1 MEVLRADPLGYVSA
15 IDVSALH
22 DPSEIFS
29 PMKLFDA
36 SLSWWK
42 WWVALMLLLA
52 TMINYMDRQTLSTL
66 SVRITTQF
74 ELSEE
79 QYGEL
84 EFVFG
89 VAFAL
94 GSIVFGAAADKI
106 SVRLLY
112 PMVLSA
118 WSVMGFL
125 TGFTTGFDNLWY
137 CRGLLGFF
145 EAGHWPCAL
154 VVTHTVLS
162 RGDRVFGNSI
172 LQSGA
177 SIGAI
182 ITPIIVLALAGDPK
196 IADTWRPPFL
206 VIGAVGILWVVL
218 WLTTIPRE
226 TLVVQNVEHQKK
238 ANELP
243 LQWLADFLVDPKFW
257 ALAFVVLSINTSW
270 QLIRAWLPKFLQQ
283 GRGYTE
289 AESLGFTSLYYIFTD
304 IGCLLAG
311 AAVLAM
317 SRRGFNVHRSRLI
330 VFTICALV
338 CTLTIAASMLPK
350 GFVLLGTLLV
360 IGAATLGLFPCY
372 YSFSQELNAKHIGK
386 ASGVLSAIGWLVSAP
401 THKWFGRLADQNK
414 SYDLGIMLVGLA
426 PLIGVLAMWLL
437 WPSDRAKDQENL

>member
-1 MEVLRADPLGYVSA
+1 
-15 IDVSALH
+15 
-22 DPSEIFS
+22 
-29 PMKLFDA
+29 MKLFDS
-36 SLSWWK
+36 SLSWWR
-42 WWVALMLLLA
+42 WWVAIMLLMA
-52 TMINYMDRQTLSTL
+52 TMINYMDRQTLATL
-66 SVRITTQF
+66 SVRITNQF

-112 PMVLSA
+112 PSVLFA

-154 VVTHTVLS
+154 VVTHKVLS

-182 ITPIIVLALAGDPK
+182 LTPIIVLALAGDPK

-206 VIGAVGILWVVL
+206 VVGAVGILWVFL
-218 WLTTIPRE
+218 WLATIPRDSLNADTANTP
-226 TLVVQNVEHQKK
+226 TLTTD
-238 ANELP
+238 ELSF
-243 LQWLADFLVDPKFW
+243 QWLIDFFKDPKFW

-283 GRGYTE
+283 GRGYSE
-289 AESLGFTSLYYIFTD
+289 AEALGFTSLYYIFTD
-304 IGCLLAG
+304 VGCLLAG
-311 AAVLAM
+311 AAVLGL
-317 SRRGFNVHRSRLI
+317 SRNGLNVHRSRLI
-330 VFTICALV
+330 VFTICAVL
-338 CTLTIAASMLPK
+338 CTLTIGASLLPK
-350 GFVLLGTLLV
+350 GFLLLATLLI

-372 YSFSQELNAKHIGK
+372 YSFSQELNSKHIGK

-401 THKWFGRLADQNK
+401 THKWFGRLADQSK

-437 WPSDRAKDQENL
+437 WSKDKSSETEPRSILDK

>member
-1 MEVLRADPLGYVSA
+1 
-15 IDVSALH
+15 
-22 DPSEIFS
+22 
-29 PMKLFDA
+29 MKLFDS
-36 SLSWWK
+36 SLSWWR
-42 WWVALMLLLA
+42 WWVAIMLLMA
-52 TMINYMDRQTLSTL
+52 TMINYMDRQTLATL
-66 SVRITTQF
+66 SVRITNQF

-84 EFVFG
+84 ELVFG

-112 PMVLSA
+112 PSVLFA

-154 VVTHTVLS
+154 VVTHKVLS

-182 ITPIIVLALAGDPK
+182 LTPIIVLALAGDPK

-206 VIGAVGILWVVL
+206 VVGAVGILWVFL
-218 WLTTIPRE
+218 WLATIPRDALHVD
-226 TLVVQNVEHQKK
+226 T
-238 ANELP
+238 ANTPTNSADELSI
-243 LQWLADFLVDPKFW
+243 QWLIDFVKDPKFW

-289 AESLGFTSLYYIFTD
+289 AEALGFTSLYYIFTD

-311 AAVLAM
+311 AAVLGL
-317 SRRGFNVHRSRLI
+317 SRNGLNVHRSRLI
-330 VFTICALV
+330 VFTICAVL
-338 CTLTIAASMLPK
+338 CTLTIGASLLPK
-350 GFVLLGTLLV
+350 GFLLLGTLLI

-372 YSFSQELNAKHIGK
+372 YSFSQELNSKHIGK

-401 THKWFGRLADQNK
+401 THKWFGRLADQSK

-437 WPSDRAKDQENL
+437 WSKDKSSETESRS

>member
-1 MEVLRADPLGYVSA
+1 
-15 IDVSALH
+15 
-22 DPSEIFS
+22 
-29 PMKLFDA
+29 MKLFDS
-36 SLSWWK
+36 SLSWWR
-42 WWVALMLLLA
+42 WWVAIMLLMA
-52 TMINYMDRQTLSTL
+52 TMINYMDRQTLATL
-66 SVRITTQF
+66 SVRITNQF

-112 PMVLSA
+112 PSVLFA

-154 VVTHTVLS
+154 VVTHKVLS

-182 ITPIIVLALAGDPK
+182 LTPIIVLALAGDPK

-206 VIGAVGILWVVL
+206 VVGAVGILWVFL
-218 WLTTIPRE
+218 WLATIPRDALHVD
-226 TLVVQNVEHQKK
+226 T
-238 ANELP
+238 ANTPTSSTDELSI
-243 LQWLADFLVDPKFW
+243 QWLIDFVKDPKFW

-289 AESLGFTSLYYIFTD
+289 AEALGFTSLYYIFTD

-311 AAVLAM
+311 AAVLGL
-317 SRRGFNVHRSRLI
+317 SRNGLNVHRSRLI
-330 VFTICALV
+330 VFTICAVL
-338 CTLTIAASMLPK
+338 CTLTIGASLLPK
-350 GFVLLGTLLV
+350 GFLLLATLLI

-372 YSFSQELNAKHIGK
+372 YSFSQELNSKHIGK

-401 THKWFGRLADQNK
+401 THKWFGRLADQSK

-437 WPSDRAKDQENL
+437 WSKDKSSETESRS

>member
-1 MEVLRADPLGYVSA
+1 
-15 IDVSALH
+15 
-22 DPSEIFS
+22 
-29 PMKLFDA
+29 
-36 SLSWWK
+36 
-42 WWVALMLLLA
+42 MLLMA
-52 TMINYMDRQTLSTL
+52 TMINYMDRQTLATL
-66 SVRITTQF
+66 SVRITNQF

-112 PMVLSA
+112 PSVLFA

-154 VVTHTVLS
+154 VVTHKVLS

-182 ITPIIVLALAGDPK
+182 LTPIIVLALAGDPK

-206 VIGAVGILWVVL
+206 VVGAVGILWVFL
-218 WLTTIPRE
+218 WLATIPRDSLNGDTANTP
-226 TLVVQNVEHQKK
+226 TLTTE
-238 ANELP
+238 ELSF
-243 LQWLADFLVDPKFW
+243 QWLIDFFKDPKFW

-283 GRGYTE
+283 GRGYSE
-289 AESLGFTSLYYIFTD
+289 AEALGFTSLYYIFTD
-304 IGCLLAG
+304 VGCLLAG
-311 AAVLAM
+311 AAVLGL
-317 SRRGFNVHRSRLI
+317 SRNGLNVHRSRLI
-330 VFTICALV
+330 VFTICAIL
-338 CTLTIAASMLPK
+338 CTLTIGASLLPK
-350 GFVLLGTLLV
+350 GFLLLATLLI

-372 YSFSQELNAKHIGK
+372 YSFSQELNSKHIGK

-401 THKWFGRLADQNK
+401 THKWFGRLADQSK

-437 WPSDRAKDQENL
+437 WSKDKSSETEPRSILDK

>member
-1 MEVLRADPLGYVSA
+1 
-15 IDVSALH
+15 
-22 DPSEIFS
+22 
-29 PMKLFDA
+29 
-36 SLSWWK
+36 
-42 WWVALMLLLA
+42 MLLMA
-52 TMINYMDRQTLSTL
+52 TMINYMDRQTLATL
-66 SVRITTQF
+66 SVRITNQF

-84 EFVFG
+84 ELVFG

-112 PMVLSA
+112 PSVLFA

-154 VVTHTVLS
+154 VVTHKVLS

-182 ITPIIVLALAGDPK
+182 LTPIIVLALAGDPK

-206 VIGAVGILWVVL
+206 VVGAVGILWVFL
-218 WLTTIPRE
+218 WLATIPRDALHVD
-226 TLVVQNVEHQKK
+226 T
-238 ANELP
+238 ANTTTNSTDELSI
-243 LQWLADFLVDPKFW
+243 QWLIDFVKDPKFW

-289 AESLGFTSLYYIFTD
+289 AEALGFTSLYYIFTD

-311 AAVLAM
+311 AAVLGL
-317 SRRGFNVHRSRLI
+317 SRNGLNVHRSRLI
-330 VFTICALV
+330 VFTICAVL
-338 CTLTIAASMLPK
+338 CTLTIGASLLPK
-350 GFVLLGTLLV
+350 GFLLLGTLLI

-372 YSFSQELNAKHIGK
+372 YSFSQELNSKHIGK

-401 THKWFGRLADQNK
+401 THKWFGRLADQSK

-437 WPSDRAKDQENL
+437 WSKDKSSETESRS

>member
-1 MEVLRADPLGYVSA
+1 
-15 IDVSALH
+15 
-22 DPSEIFS
+22 
-29 PMKLFDA
+29 
-36 SLSWWK
+36 
-42 WWVALMLLLA
+42 MLLLA

-66 SVRITTQF
+66 SVRITNQF
-74 ELSEE
+74 KLTKE

-89 VAFAL
+89 VAFAI
-94 GSIVFGAAADKI
+94 GSIVFGVAADKVP
-106 SVRLLY
+106 VRILY
-112 PMVLSA
+112 PSVLFA

-125 TGFTTGFDNLWY
+125 TGFTTGFNNLWY

-154 VVTHTVLS
+154 VVTHAVLS
-162 RGDRVFGNSI
+162 RSDRAFGNSI

-182 ITPIIVLALAGDPK
+182 LTPIIVLALAGDPK
-196 IADTWRPPFL
+196 VADTWRPPFL
-206 VIGAVGILWVVL
+206 IVGAVGILWVIL
-218 WLTTIPRE
+218 WLATIPRDSLSIAPS
-226 TLVVQNVEHQKK
+226 TSQAASSPAASLR
-238 ANELP
+238 AFP
-243 LQWLADFLVDPKFW
+243 LQWLVDFLRDPRFW

-289 AESLGFTSLYYIFTD
+289 AETLGFTSLYYIFTD

-311 AAVLAM
+311 AAVLRM
-317 SRRGFNVHRSRLI
+317 SRDGLNVHRSRLI
-330 VFTICALV
+330 VFTTCALL
-338 CTLTIAASMLPK
+338 CTLTVAVSILPK
-350 GFVLLGTLLV
+350 GMLLLGTLLV

-401 THKWFGRLADQNK
+401 THKWFGRLADQTQ
-414 SYDLGIMLVGLA
+414 SYDIGIMLVGLA

-437 WPSDRAKDQENL
+437 WRRDHSANLQETNGHRGN

>member
-1 MEVLRADPLGYVSA
+1 
-15 IDVSALH
+15 
-22 DPSEIFS
+22 
-29 PMKLFDA
+29 MKLFDA
-36 SLSWWK
+36 SLSWWR
-42 WWVALMLLLA
+42 WWVAMMLLFA

-66 SVRITTQF
+66 SVRITNQF

-94 GSIVFGAAADKI
+94 GSIVFGAAADKV

-112 PMVLSA
+112 PFVLLA

-125 TGFTTGFDNLWY
+125 TGFTTGFNNLWY

-196 IADTWRPPFL
+196 VADTWRPPFL
-206 VIGAVGILWVVL
+206 VIGAVGILWVIL
-218 WLTTIPRE
+218 WLATIPRNSLLIVE
-226 TLVVQNVEHQKK
+226 TPEPNLSNSTF
-238 ANELP
+238 AF
-243 LQWLADFLVDPKFW
+243 QWFIDFLKDPKFW

-283 GRGYTE
+283 GRGYSE
-289 AESLGFTSLYYIFTD
+289 AEALGFTSLYYIFTD
-304 IGCLLAG
+304 VGCLLAG
-311 AAVLAM
+311 AAVLSM
-317 SRRGFNVHRSRLI
+317 SRRGLNVHRSRLI
-330 VFTICALV
+330 VFTICAIV
-338 CTLTIAASMLPK
+338 CTLTIAVSILPR
-350 GFVLLGTLLV
+350 GWVLLGTLLV

-372 YSFSQELNAKHIGK
+372 YSFSQELNSKHIGK

-401 THKWFGRLADQNK
+401 THKWFGRLADQSK

-426 PLIGVLAMWLL
+426 PLIGVIAMWLL
-437 WPSDRAKDQENL
+437 WSKDRNSETESPV

>member
-1 MEVLRADPLGYVSA
+1 
-15 IDVSALH
+15 
-22 DPSEIFS
+22 
-29 PMKLFDA
+29 
-36 SLSWWK
+36 
-42 WWVALMLLLA
+42 MLLMA
-52 TMINYMDRQTLSTL
+52 TMINYMDRQTLATL
-66 SVRITTQF
+66 SVRITNQF

-112 PMVLSA
+112 PAVLFA

-154 VVTHTVLS
+154 VVTHKVLS

-182 ITPIIVLALAGDPK
+182 LTPIIVLALAGDPK

-206 VIGAVGILWVVL
+206 VVGAVGILWVFL
-218 WLTTIPRE
+218 WLATIPRDSLNAD
-226 TLVVQNVEHQKK
+226 T
-238 ANELP
+238 ANTPTSYTDELSI
-243 LQWLADFLVDPKFW
+243 QWLIDFVKDPKFW

-289 AESLGFTSLYYIFTD
+289 AEALGFTSLYYIFTD

-311 AAVLAM
+311 AAVLGL
-317 SRRGFNVHRSRLI
+317 SRNGLNVHRSRLI
-330 VFTICALV
+330 VFTLCAVL
-338 CTLTIAASMLPK
+338 CTLTIGASLLPK
-350 GFVLLGTLLV
+350 GFLLLATLLI

-372 YSFSQELNAKHIGK
+372 YSFSQELNSKHIGK

-401 THKWFGRLADQNK
+401 THKWFGRLADQSK

-437 WPSDRAKDQENL
+437 WPKDKSSETESRS

>member
-1 MEVLRADPLGYVSA
+1 
-15 IDVSALH
+15 
-22 DPSEIFS
+22 
-29 PMKLFDA
+29 MKLFDS
-36 SLSWWK
+36 SLSWWR
-42 WWVALMLLLA
+42 WWVAVMLLMA

-66 SVRITTQF
+66 SVRITNQF
-74 ELSEE
+74 KLSEE

-94 GSIVFGAAADKI
+94 GSLVFGALADKVP
-106 SVRLLY
+106 VRLLY
-112 PMVLSA
+112 PAVLLA

-125 TGFTTGFDNLWY
+125 TGLTTGFDNLWY

-154 VVTHTVLS
+154 VVTHAVLT

-182 ITPIIVLALAGDPK
+182 ITPFIVMALAGDPK
-196 IADTWRPPFL
+196 IDDGWRPPFL
-206 VIGAVGILWVVL
+206 VIGAVGIVWVVL
-218 WLTTIPRE
+218 WFTTIPPSGLAKPLSTE
-226 TLVVQNVEHQKK
+226 PT
-238 ANELP
+238 AASSFS
-243 LQWLADFLVDPKFW
+243 LQWLFDFFKDPKFW

-283 GRGYTE
+283 GRGYSEKETL
-289 AESLGFTSLYYIFTD
+289 AFTSLYYVFTD
-304 IGCLLAG
+304 VGCLLAG

-317 SRRGFNVHRSRLI
+317 SRRGVNVHRSRLI
-330 VFTICALV
+330 VFTLCAIF

-350 GFVLLGTLLV
+350 GYLLLGTLLI
-360 IGAATLGLFPCY
+360 IGSATLGLFPCY
-372 YSFSQELNAKHIGK
+372 YSFSQELNVKHIGK

-401 THKWFGRLADQNK
+401 THKWFGRLADQSK
-414 SYDLGIMLVGLA
+414 SYDVGIMLVGLA
-426 PLIGVLAMWLL
+426 PLIGVLAMWIL
-437 WPSDRAKDQENL
+437 WRKDKSTNADLTN

>member
-1 MEVLRADPLGYVSA
+1 
-15 IDVSALH
+15 
-22 DPSEIFS
+22 
-29 PMKLFDA
+29 MKLFD
-36 SLSWWK
+36 SGLSWWR
-42 WWVALMLLLA
+42 WWVAIMLLLA

-66 SVRITTQF
+66 SVRITNQF
-74 ELSEE
+74 KLTEE

-89 VAFAL
+89 VAFAI
-94 GSIVFGAAADKI
+94 GSIVFGVAADKVP
-106 SVRLLY
+106 VRILY
-112 PMVLSA
+112 PSVLFA

-125 TGFTTGFDNLWY
+125 TGFTTGFNNLWY

-154 VVTHTVLS
+154 VVTHAVLS
-162 RGDRVFGNSI
+162 RSDRAFGNSI

-182 ITPIIVLALAGDPK
+182 LTPIIVLALAGDPK
-196 IADTWRPPFL
+196 VADTWRPPFL
-206 VIGAVGILWVVL
+206 IVGAVGILWVIL
-218 WLTTIPRE
+218 WLATIPRDSLSIAPS
-226 TLVVQNVEHQKK
+226 TSQ
-238 ANELP
+238 AASSPAASSRAFP
-243 LQWLADFLVDPKFW
+243 LQWLVDFLRDPRFW

-289 AESLGFTSLYYIFTD
+289 AETLGFTSLYYIFTD

-311 AAVLAM
+311 AAVLRM
-317 SRRGFNVHRSRLI
+317 SRDGLNVHRSRLI
-330 VFTICALV
+330 VFTTCALL
-338 CTLTIAASMLPK
+338 CTLTVAVSILPK
-350 GFVLLGTLLV
+350 GMLLLATLLV

-401 THKWFGRLADQNK
+401 THKWFGRLADQTR
-414 SYDLGIMLVGLA
+414 SYDIGIMLVGLA

-437 WPSDRAKDQENL
+437 WPRDHPANLQETNGHRGN

>member
-1 MEVLRADPLGYVSA
+1 
-15 IDVSALH
+15 
-22 DPSEIFS
+22 
-29 PMKLFDA
+29 
-36 SLSWWK
+36 
-42 WWVALMLLLA
+42 MLLMA
-52 TMINYMDRQTLSTL
+52 TMINYMDRQTLATL
-66 SVRITTQF
+66 SVRITNQF

-112 PMVLSA
+112 PSVLFA

-154 VVTHTVLS
+154 VVTHKVLS

-182 ITPIIVLALAGDPK
+182 LTPIIVLALAGDPK

-206 VIGAVGILWVVL
+206 VVGAVGILWVFL
-218 WLTTIPRE
+218 WLATIPRDSLNGDTANTP
-226 TLVVQNVEHQKK
+226 TLTTD
-238 ANELP
+238 ELSF
-243 LQWLADFLVDPKFW
+243 QWLIDFFKDPKFW

-283 GRGYTE
+283 GRGYSE
-289 AESLGFTSLYYIFTD
+289 AEALGFTSLYYIFTD
-304 IGCLLAG
+304 VGCLLAG
-311 AAVLAM
+311 AAVLGL
-317 SRRGFNVHRSRLI
+317 SRNGLNVHRSRLI
-330 VFTICALV
+330 VFTICAIL
-338 CTLTIAASMLPK
+338 CTLTIGASLLPK
-350 GFVLLGTLLV
+350 GFLLLATLLI

-372 YSFSQELNAKHIGK
+372 YSFSQELNSKHIGK

-401 THKWFGRLADQNK
+401 THKWFGRLADQSK

-437 WPSDRAKDQENL
+437 WSKDKSSETEPRSILDK

>member
-1 MEVLRADPLGYVSA
+1 
-15 IDVSALH
+15 
-22 DPSEIFS
+22 
-29 PMKLFDA
+29 
-36 SLSWWK
+36 
-42 WWVALMLLLA
+42 MLLMA
-52 TMINYMDRQTLSTL
+52 TMINYMDRQTLATL
-66 SVRITTQF
+66 SVRITNQF

-112 PMVLSA
+112 PSVLFA

-154 VVTHTVLS
+154 VVTHKVLS

-182 ITPIIVLALAGDPK
+182 LTPIIVLALAGDPK

-206 VIGAVGILWVVL
+206 VVGAVGILWVFL
-218 WLTTIPRE
+218 WLATIPRDALHVD
-226 TLVVQNVEHQKK
+226 T
-238 ANELP
+238 ANTPTSSTDELSI
-243 LQWLADFLVDPKFW
+243 QWLIDFVKDPKFW

-289 AESLGFTSLYYIFTD
+289 AEALGFTSLYYIFTD

-311 AAVLAM
+311 AAVLGL
-317 SRRGFNVHRSRLI
+317 SRNGLNVHRSRLI
-330 VFTICALV
+330 VFTICAVL
-338 CTLTIAASMLPK
+338 CTLTIGASLLPK
-350 GFVLLGTLLV
+350 GFLLLATLLI
-360 IGAATLGLFPCY
+360 IGASTLGLFPCY
-372 YSFSQELNAKHIGK
+372 YSFSQELNSKHIGK

-401 THKWFGRLADQNK
+401 THKWFGRLADQSK

-437 WPSDRAKDQENL
+437 WSKDKSSETESRS

>member
-1 MEVLRADPLGYVSA
+1 
-15 IDVSALH
+15 
-22 DPSEIFS
+22 
-29 PMKLFDA
+29 
-36 SLSWWK
+36 
-42 WWVALMLLLA
+42 MLLLA

-66 SVRITTQF
+66 SVRITNQF
-74 ELSEE
+74 KLTKE

-89 VAFAL
+89 VAFAI
-94 GSIVFGAAADKI
+94 GSIVFGVAADKVP
-106 SVRLLY
+106 VRILY
-112 PMVLSA
+112 PSVLFA

-125 TGFTTGFDNLWY
+125 TGFTTGFNNLWY

-154 VVTHTVLS
+154 VVTHAVLS
-162 RGDRVFGNSI
+162 RSDRAFGNSI

-182 ITPIIVLALAGDPK
+182 LTPIIVLALAGDPK
-196 IADTWRPPFL
+196 VADTWRPPFL
-206 VIGAVGILWVVL
+206 IVGAVGILWVIL
-218 WLTTIPRE
+218 WLATIPRDSLSIAPS
-226 TLVVQNVEHQKK
+226 TSQAASSPAASLR
-238 ANELP
+238 AFP
-243 LQWLADFLVDPKFW
+243 LQWLVDFLRDPRFW

-270 QLIRAWLPKFLQQ
+270 QLIRAWLPIFLQQ

-289 AESLGFTSLYYIFTD
+289 AETLGFTSLYYIFTD

-311 AAVLAM
+311 AAVLRM
-317 SRRGFNVHRSRLI
+317 SRDGLNVHRSRLI
-330 VFTICALV
+330 VFTTCALL
-338 CTLTIAASMLPK
+338 CTLTVAVSILPK
-350 GFVLLGTLLV
+350 GMLLLGTLLV

-401 THKWFGRLADQNK
+401 THKWFGRLADQTQ
-414 SYDLGIMLVGLA
+414 SYDIGIMLVGLA

-437 WPSDRAKDQENL
+437 WRRDHSANLQETNGHRGN

>member
-1 MEVLRADPLGYVSA
+1 
-15 IDVSALH
+15 
-22 DPSEIFS
+22 
-29 PMKLFDA
+29 
-36 SLSWWK
+36 
-42 WWVALMLLLA
+42 MLLMA

-66 SVRITTQF
+66 SVRITNQF
-74 ELSEE
+74 KLSEE

-94 GSIVFGAAADKI
+94 GSLVFGALADKVP
-106 SVRLLY
+106 VRLLY
-112 PMVLSA
+112 PAVLLA

-125 TGFTTGFDNLWY
+125 TGLTTGFDNLWY

-154 VVTHTVLS
+154 VVTHAVLT

-182 ITPIIVLALAGDPK
+182 ITPFIVMALAGDPK
-196 IADTWRPPFL
+196 IDDGWRPPFL
-206 VIGAVGILWVVL
+206 VIGAVGIIWVVL
-218 WLTTIPRE
+218 WFTTIPHSGLAKPSSAE
-226 TLVVQNVEHQKK
+226 ATYSSSFS
-238 ANELP
+238 
-243 LQWLADFLVDPKFW
+243 LQWLFDFFKDPKFW

-283 GRGYTE
+283 GRGYSEKETL
-289 AESLGFTSLYYIFTD
+289 AFTSLYYIFTD
-304 IGCLLAG
+304 VGCLLAG

-317 SRRGFNVHRSRLI
+317 SRRGVNVHRSRLI
-330 VFTICALV
+330 VFTVCAIF

-350 GFVLLGTLLV
+350 GYLLLGTLLI
-360 IGAATLGLFPCY
+360 IGSATLGLFPCY
-372 YSFSQELNAKHIGK
+372 YSFSQELNVKHIGK

-401 THKWFGRLADQNK
+401 THKWFGRLADQSK
-414 SYDLGIMLVGLA
+414 SYDVGIMLVGLA

-437 WPSDRAKDQENL
+437 WRKDKTTNTDLGK

>member
-1 MEVLRADPLGYVSA
+1 
-15 IDVSALH
+15 
-22 DPSEIFS
+22 
-29 PMKLFDA
+29 
-36 SLSWWK
+36 
-42 WWVALMLLLA
+42 MLLMA
-52 TMINYMDRQTLSTL
+52 TMINYMDRQTLATL
-66 SVRITTQF
+66 SVRITNQF

-112 PMVLSA
+112 PSVLFA

-154 VVTHTVLS
+154 VVTHKVLS

-182 ITPIIVLALAGDPK
+182 LTPIIVLALAGDPK

-206 VIGAVGILWVVL
+206 VVGAVGILWVFL
-218 WLTTIPRE
+218 WLATIPRDSLNGNTANTP
-226 TLVVQNVEHQKK
+226 TLTTD
-238 ANELP
+238 ELSF
-243 LQWLADFLVDPKFW
+243 QWLIDFFKDPKFW

-283 GRGYTE
+283 GRGYSE
-289 AESLGFTSLYYIFTD
+289 AEALGFTSLYYIFTD
-304 IGCLLAG
+304 VGCLLAG
-311 AAVLAM
+311 AAVLGL
-317 SRRGFNVHRSRLI
+317 SRNGLNVHRSRLI
-330 VFTICALV
+330 VFTICAIL
-338 CTLTIAASMLPK
+338 CTLTIGASLLPK
-350 GFVLLGTLLV
+350 GFLLLATLLI

-372 YSFSQELNAKHIGK
+372 YSFSQELNSKHIGK

-401 THKWFGRLADQNK
+401 THKWFGRLADQSK

-437 WPSDRAKDQENL
+437 WSKDKSSETEPRSILDK

>member
-1 MEVLRADPLGYVSA
+1 
-15 IDVSALH
+15 
-22 DPSEIFS
+22 
-29 PMKLFDA
+29 MKLFD
-36 SLSWWK
+36 SGLSWWR
-42 WWVALMLLLA
+42 WWVAIMLLLA

-66 SVRITTQF
+66 SVRITNQF
-74 ELSEE
+74 KLTEE

-89 VAFAL
+89 VAFAI
-94 GSIVFGAAADKI
+94 GSIVFGVAADKVP
-106 SVRLLY
+106 VRILY
-112 PMVLSA
+112 PSVLFA

-125 TGFTTGFDNLWY
+125 TGFTTGFNNLWY

-154 VVTHTVLS
+154 VVTHAVLS
-162 RGDRVFGNSI
+162 RSDRAFGNSI

-182 ITPIIVLALAGDPK
+182 LTPIIVLALAGDPTV
-196 IADTWRPPFL
+196 ADTWRPPFL
-206 VIGAVGILWVVL
+206 IVGAVGILWVIL
-218 WLTTIPRE
+218 WLATIPRDSLNIAPS
-226 TLVVQNVEHQKK
+226 TSQAVSSQAATSQ
-238 ANELP
+238 ASTARAFP
-243 LQWLADFLVDPKFW
+243 LQWLVDFLRDPRFW

-289 AESLGFTSLYYIFTD
+289 AETLGFTSLYYIFTD

-311 AAVLAM
+311 AAVLRM
-317 SRRGFNVHRSRLI
+317 SRDGLNVHRSRLI
-330 VFTICALV
+330 VFTTCALL
-338 CTLTIAASMLPK
+338 CTLTVAVSILPK
-350 GFVLLGTLLV
+350 GILLLGTLLI

-401 THKWFGRLADQNK
+401 THKWFGRLADQTQ
-414 SYDLGIMLVGLA
+414 SYDIGIMLVGLA

-437 WPSDRAKDQENL
+437 WRQDHPASVEESPQPEPAHKT

>member
-1 MEVLRADPLGYVSA
+1 
-15 IDVSALH
+15 
-22 DPSEIFS
+22 
-29 PMKLFDA
+29 MKLFDS
-36 SLSWWK
+36 SLSWWR
-42 WWVALMLLLA
+42 WWVAIMLLMA
-52 TMINYMDRQTLSTL
+52 TMINYMDRQTLATL
-66 SVRITTQF
+66 SVRITNQF

-84 EFVFG
+84 ELVFG

-112 PMVLSA
+112 PSVLFA

-154 VVTHTVLS
+154 VVTHKVLS

-182 ITPIIVLALAGDPK
+182 LTPIIVLALAGDPK

-206 VIGAVGILWVVL
+206 VVGAVGILWVFL
-218 WLTTIPRE
+218 WLATIPRDALHVD
-226 TLVVQNVEHQKK
+226 T
-238 ANELP
+238 ANTTTNSTDELSI
-243 LQWLADFLVDPKFW
+243 QWLIDFVKDPKFW

-289 AESLGFTSLYYIFTD
+289 AEALGFTSLYYIFTD

-311 AAVLAM
+311 AAVLGL
-317 SRRGFNVHRSRLI
+317 SRNGLNVHRSRLI
-330 VFTICALV
+330 VFTICAVL
-338 CTLTIAASMLPK
+338 CTLTIGASLLPK
-350 GFVLLGTLLV
+350 GFLLLGTLLI

-372 YSFSQELNAKHIGK
+372 YSFSQELNSKHIGK

-401 THKWFGRLADQNK
+401 THKWFGRLADQSK

-437 WPSDRAKDQENL
+437 WSKDKSSETESRS

>member
-1 MEVLRADPLGYVSA
+1 
-15 IDVSALH
+15 
-22 DPSEIFS
+22 
-29 PMKLFDA
+29 MKLFDS
-36 SLSWWK
+36 SLSWWR
-42 WWVALMLLLA
+42 WWVAIMLLMA
-52 TMINYMDRQTLSTL
+52 TMINYMDRQTLATL
-66 SVRITTQF
+66 SVRITNQF

-84 EFVFG
+84 ELVFG

-112 PMVLSA
+112 PSVLFA

-154 VVTHTVLS
+154 VVTHKVLS

-182 ITPIIVLALAGDPK
+182 LTPIIVLALAGDPK

-206 VIGAVGILWVVL
+206 VVGAVGILWVFL
-218 WLTTIPRE
+218 WLATIPRDALHVD
-226 TLVVQNVEHQKK
+226 T
-238 ANELP
+238 ANTTTNSTDKLSI
-243 LQWLADFLVDPKFW
+243 QWLIDFVKDPKFW

-289 AESLGFTSLYYIFTD
+289 AEALGFTSLYYIFTD

-311 AAVLAM
+311 AAVLGL
-317 SRRGFNVHRSRLI
+317 SRNGLNVHRSRLI
-330 VFTICALV
+330 VFTICAVL
-338 CTLTIAASMLPK
+338 CTLTIGASLLPK
-350 GFVLLGTLLV
+350 GFLLLATLLI

-372 YSFSQELNAKHIGK
+372 YSFSQELNSKHIGK

-401 THKWFGRLADQNK
+401 THKWFGRLADQSK

-437 WPSDRAKDQENL
+437 WSKDKSSETESRS

>member
-1 MEVLRADPLGYVSA
+1 
-15 IDVSALH
+15 
-22 DPSEIFS
+22 
-29 PMKLFDA
+29 MKLFDS
-36 SLSWWK
+36 SLSWWR
-42 WWVALMLLLA
+42 WWVAIMLLMA
-52 TMINYMDRQTLSTL
+52 TMINYMDRQTLATL
-66 SVRITTQF
+66 SVRITNQF

-84 EFVFG
+84 ELVFG

-112 PMVLSA
+112 PSVLFA

-154 VVTHTVLS
+154 VVTHKVLS

-182 ITPIIVLALAGDPK
+182 LTPIIVLALAGDPK

-206 VIGAVGILWVVL
+206 VVGAVGILWVFL
-218 WLTTIPRE
+218 WLATIPRDALHVD
-226 TLVVQNVEHQKK
+226 T
-238 ANELP
+238 ANTTTNSTDELSI
-243 LQWLADFLVDPKFW
+243 QWLIDFVKDPKFW

-289 AESLGFTSLYYIFTD
+289 AEALGFTSLYYIFTD

-311 AAVLAM
+311 AAVLGL
-317 SRRGFNVHRSRLI
+317 SRNGLNVHRSRLI
-330 VFTICALV
+330 VFTICAVL
-338 CTLTIAASMLPK
+338 CTLTIGASLLPK
-350 GFVLLGTLLV
+350 GFLLLATLLI

-372 YSFSQELNAKHIGK
+372 YSFSQELNSKHIGK

-401 THKWFGRLADQNK
+401 THKWFGRLADQSK

-437 WPSDRAKDQENL
+437 WSKDKSSETESRS